1 MTTLILLAGGIG
13 SRMGAPI
20 PKQYLLLNHKPVAL
34 YSFETFSKSP
44 LITEIVVVCEPEY
57 QHFFSGPV
65 IFARPGP
72 RRQDS
77 VYSGLLKATQEV
89 VLTHDSARPFIES
102 KYISPLL
109 EAVRRTGAATLAT
122 PVTSTIK
129 QCQTNKIIEK
139 TLDRSLLWD
148 IQTPQ
153 ALRRDLFFQA
163 FAHIQKN
170 NLDVTDDLSM
180 VEAMSHPA
188 EIVPCTPRN
197 FKITTPFDL
206 TVAEAMCATS

>member
-1 MTTLILLAGGIG
+1 MTTLIFLAGGIG

-20 PKQYLLLNHKPVAL
+20 PKQYLLLNHKPIAL
-34 YSFETFSKSP
+34 YSFETFSKCP
-44 LITEIVVVCEPEY
+44 LITEIVVVCEPEH

-65 IFARPGP
+65 RFAKPGP
-72 RRQDS
+72 ARQDS
-77 VYSGLLKATQEV
+77 VYSGLLEATQEI

-102 KYISPLL
+102 KYLPPLL

-129 QCQTNKIIEK
+129 QCQTNRIIEK
-139 TLDRSLLWD
+139 TLDRTLLWD

-153 ALRRDLFFQA
+153 AMRRELFFQA
-163 FAHIQKN
+163 FAHVKKH
-170 NLDVTDDLSM
+170 NLSVTDDLSM
-180 VEAMSHPA
+180 VEAMGHPA

-197 FKITTPFDL
+197 FKITTPFEL
-206 TVAEAMCATS
+206 AVAETICATN